1 MTDRLFCSATG
12 RRRLAKI
19 SGVTGDE
26 FRPAAAD
33 FPPAETY
40 YAS

>member
-1 MTDRLFCSATG
+1 MADRLSCSATG

-19 SGVTGDE
+19 PGVTGDE
-26 FRPAAAD
+26 IRPAAAD
-33 FPPAETY
+33 FPPAEID